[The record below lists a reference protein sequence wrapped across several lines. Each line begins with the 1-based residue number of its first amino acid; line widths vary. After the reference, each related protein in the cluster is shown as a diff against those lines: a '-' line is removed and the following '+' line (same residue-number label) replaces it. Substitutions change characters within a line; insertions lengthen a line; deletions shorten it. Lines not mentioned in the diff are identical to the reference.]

1 MARLGDLN
9 YHPVAA
15 DRTDYPSNVL
25 VTCPGELWRDK
36 RPRRANRV
44 RGRSS
49 SIMTSTDIAIYIHNT
64 LHIGVKIL
72 NAALLNAFSLTE
84 SEYERPYTFVQK
96 TFCFL

>member
-15 DRTDYPSNVL
+15 HRTDYPSTVL

-36 RPRRANRV
+36 RPRRAKRV

-49 SIMTSTDIAIYIHNT
+49 SIMTSTDIAIYIHNST
-64 LHIGVKIL
+64 AHITHRRQDL
-72 NAALLNAFSLTE
+72 
-84 SEYERPYTFVQK
+84 ERGFAE
-96 TFCFL
+96 CI